1 MLVLLINQL
10 DPSCT
15 TCDNSRL
22 PNMIRDGSGVGRQ
35 RQADGSDVRI
45 LGKVD
50 RTRQLEKAVV
60 VVECCIVVH
69 GMVYYL
75 RDGPGT

>member
-1 MLVLLINQL
+1 
-10 DPSCT
+10 
-15 TCDNSRL
+15 
-22 PNMIRDGSGVGRQ
+22 MIRDGSGVGRQ